1 MAQFVLRRLFEAVV
15 VVFLAL
21 TAVFCLQ
28 FLAGDPVK
36 LFLPT
41 DTMPKQIEEYRTRL
55 GFNDPWVVQY
65 ARFMRGALQGDFGKS
80 LRQQQESA
88 LGLVLNRF
96 PATLWLSAV
105 AMLVALGT
113 AIPIGVISAA
123 RRNSWFDHLG
133 IGTTVLGQA
142 IPGFWLGLMLIY
154 VFAVWLRWLP
164 TSGRGTWLHYIMPSV
179 TLAAFV
185 SARFARFTR
194 SMMLDV
200 LGQDYIRTARAK
212 GLAPPRVLYK
222 HALKNAS
229 LPIVTLLALQLGQL
243 LGGAVITE
251 TIFAWPGV
259 GRFLVQA
266 LLNRDFPVV
275 LVGVFLTAVL
285 YSGLNLAADLI
296 YAWLNPRIRY
306 A

>member
-1 MAQFVLRRLFEAVV
+1 MAQFIARRLLEAAV

-28 FLAGDPVK
+28 YLAGDPVK

-41 DTMPKQIEEYRTRL
+41 DTTPKQIEEFRDRL
-55 GFNDPWVVQY
+55 GFNDPWLVQY
-65 ARFMRGALQGDFGKS
+65 ARFLRGAARGDFGES
-80 LRQQQESA
+80 LRQNESA
-88 LGLVLNRF
+88 LGLVLQRF
-96 PATLWLSAV
+96 PATLSLSGV
-105 AMLVALGT
+105 AMFIALAA
-113 AIPIGVISAA
+113 AIPVGVVSAA

-142 IPGFWLGLMLIY
+142 IPSFWLGLMLIY

-164 TSGRGTWLHYIMPSV
+164 TSGRGSWLHFILPSV

-185 SARFARFTR
+185 AARFARLTR

-200 LGQDYIRTARAK
+200 LSQDYIRTARAK
-212 GLAPPRVLYK
+212 GLAPSRVLYK

-285 YSGLNLAADLI
+285 YSILNLTADLA

-306 A
+306 E

>member
-1 MAQFVLRRLFEAVV
+1 MIQFVARRVLEAAV

-21 TAVFCLQ
+21 TAVFSLQ

-41 DTMPKQIEEYRTRL
+41 DTTTKQIEEFRARL
-55 GFNDPWVVQY
+55 GFDDPWLVQY
-65 ARFMRGALQGDFGKS
+65 GRFMRGALRGDFGNS
-80 LRQQQESA
+80 LRQGEPA
-88 LGLVLNRF
+88 LRLVLDRF
-96 PATLWLSAV
+96 PATLSLSAV
-105 AMLVALGT
+105 AMFLSLII
-113 AIPIGVISAA
+113 AIPVGVLSAA
-123 RRNSWFDHLG
+123 RRNSWFDHFS
-133 IGTTVLGQA
+133 IGATVLGQA

-154 VFAVWLRWLP
+154 VFAVWLRILP
-164 TSGRGTWLHYIMPSV
+164 TSGRGTWLHFILPSV

-185 SARFARFTR
+185 AARFARLTR
-194 SMMLDV
+194 STMLDA
-200 LGQDYIRTARAK
+200 LGQDYVRTARAK
-212 GLAPPRVLYK
+212 GLAPRRVLYK

-285 YSGLNLAADLI
+285 YSGLNLLADLT
-296 YAWLNPRIRY
+296 YGWLNPRIHY
-306 A
+306 E

>member
-1 MAQFVLRRLFEAVV
+1 MIRFLARRLLEAAV

-21 TAVFCLQ
+21 TAVFSLQ

-41 DTMPKQIEEYRTRL
+41 DTTTKQIEEFRERL
-55 GFNDPWVVQY
+55 GFNDPWLVQY
-65 ARFMRGALQGDFGKS
+65 ARFMRGALRGDFGHS
-80 LRQQQESA
+80 LRQGEPA
-88 LGLVLNRF
+88 LALVLERF
-96 PATLWLSAV
+96 PATIWLATV
-105 AMLVALGT
+105 AMALALLI
-113 AIPIGVISAA
+113 AIPVGVVSAA

-133 IGTTVLGQA
+133 IGATVLGQA

-154 VFAVWLRWLP
+154 VFAVWLRILP
-164 TSGRGTWLHYIMPSV
+164 TGGRGTWVHFILPSV

-185 SARFARFTR
+185 AARFARLTR

-259 GRFLVQA
+259 GRLLVQA

-285 YSGLNLAADLI
+285 YSMLNLLADVA

-306 A
+306 E

>member
-1 MAQFVLRRLFEAVV
+1 MLQFVVRRLLEAVV

-21 TAVFCLQ
+21 TAVFSLQ

-41 DTMPKQIEEYRTRL
+41 DTTPKQIEEFRQRL
-55 GFNDPWVVQY
+55 GLNDPWPVQY
-65 ARFMRGALQGDFGKS
+65 VRFMRGALRGDFGRS
-80 LRQQQESA
+80 LRQGEPA
-88 LGLVLNRF
+88 LALVLERF
-96 PATLWLSAV
+96 PATLALSGV
-105 AMLVALGT
+105 AMVLALVV
-113 AIPIGVISAA
+113 AIPVGVLSAA

-133 IGTTVLGQA
+133 IGATVLGQA
-142 IPGFWLGLMLIY
+142 VPGFWLGLMLIY
-154 VFAVWLRWLP
+154 VFGVWLKVLP
-164 TSGRGTWLHYIMPSV
+164 TGGRGTWAHYILPSI

-185 SARFARFTR
+185 AARFARLTR
-194 SMMLDV
+194 STMLDV
-200 LGQDYIRTARAK
+200 LSQDYVRTARAK
-212 GLAPPRVLYK
+212 GLGPRRVLYR

-275 LVGVFLTAVL
+275 LVGVFLTAVA
-285 YSGLNLAADLI
+285 YSLLNLLADLA
-296 YAWLNPRIRY
+296 YAWLNPRVRY

>member
-1 MAQFVLRRLFEAVV
+1 MGQFVARRLVEAAVV
-15 VVFLAL
+15 LFLAL
-21 TAVFCLQ
+21 TAVFSLQ

-41 DTMPKQIEEYRTRL
+41 DTTPKQIEEFRDRL
-55 GFNDPWVVQY
+55 GFNDPWLVQY
-65 ARFMRGALQGDFGKS
+65 LRFMRGALRGDFGAS
-80 LRQQQESA
+80 LRQNEPA
-88 LGLVLNRF
+88 LGLVLQRF
-96 PATLWLSAV
+96 PATLSLSGV
-105 AMLVALGT
+105 AMLLALAA
-113 AIPIGVISAA
+113 AIPVGVISAA

-142 IPGFWLGLMLIY
+142 IPSFWLGLMLIY
-154 VFAVWLRWLP
+154 VFSVWLRWLP
-164 TSGRGTWLHYIMPSV
+164 TSGRGSWVHFILPSV

-185 SARFARFTR
+185 AARFARLTR

-229 LPIVTLLALQLGQL
+229 LPIVTLLALQLGNL

-275 LVGVFLTAVL
+275 LVGVFLTALL
-285 YSGLNLAADLI
+285 YSLLNLAADLA
-296 YAWLNPRIRY
+296 YGWLNPRIRY
-306 A
+306 E

>member
-1 MAQFVLRRLFEAVV
+1 MIQFVARRLLEAAV

-21 TAVFCLQ
+21 TAVFSLQ

-41 DTMPKQIEEYRTRL
+41 DTTTKQIEEFRARL
-55 GFNDPWVVQY
+55 GFDDPWLVQY
-65 ARFMRGALQGDFGKS
+65 GRFMRGALRGDFGHS
-80 LRQQQESA
+80 LRQGEPA
-88 LGLVLNRF
+88 LRLVLDRF
-96 PATLWLSAV
+96 PATLSLSGV
-105 AMLVALGT
+105 AMVLSLLI
-113 AIPIGVISAA
+113 AIPVGVLSAA
-123 RRNSWFDHLG
+123 RRNSWFDHFS

-154 VFAVWLRWLP
+154 VFAVWLRILP
-164 TSGRGTWLHYIMPSV
+164 TSGRGTWLHFILPSV

-185 SARFARFTR
+185 AARFARLTR
-194 SMMLDV
+194 STMLDA
-200 LGQDYIRTARAK
+200 LGQDYVRTARAK
-212 GLAPPRVLYK
+212 GLAPRRVLYK

-285 YSGLNLAADLI
+285 YSGLNLLADLT
-296 YAWLNPRIRY
+296 YGWLNPRIHY
-306 A
+306 E

>member
-1 MAQFVLRRLFEAVV
+1 MLQFVARRLVEAAV

-21 TAVFCLQ
+21 TAVFALQ

-41 DTMPKQIEEYRTRL
+41 DTTPKQIEEFRTRL
-55 GFNDPWVVQY
+55 GLNDPWLVQY
-65 ARFMRGALQGDFGKS
+65 VRFMSNALRGSFGDS
-80 LRQQQESA
+80 LRQRESA
-88 LGLVLNRF
+88 LLLVLERF
-96 PATLWLSAV
+96 PATLALSGV
-105 AMLVALGT
+105 AMVLALAT
-113 AIPIGVISAA
+113 AIPVGVVSAA
-123 RRNSWFDHLG
+123 RRNSWFDHVG
-133 IGTTVLGQA
+133 ITTTVLGQA

-154 VFAVWLRWLP
+154 VFSVWLHWLP
-164 TSGRGTWLHYIMPSV
+164 TGGRGSWLHFIMPSV

-185 SARFARFTR
+185 AARFARLTR
-194 SMMLDV
+194 AMMLDV
-200 LGQDYIRTARAK
+200 LDQDYIRTARAK

-243 LGGAVITE
+243 LGGAVIVE

-285 YSGLNLAADLI
+285 YSVLNLLADLT

-306 A
+306 G

>member
-1 MAQFVLRRLFEAVV
+1 MVQFVTRRLLEAAV

-21 TAVFCLQ
+21 TVVFSLQ

-41 DTMPKQIEEYRTRL
+41 DTTPKQIEEFRDRL
-55 GFNDPWVVQY
+55 GFNDPWLVQY
-65 ARFMRGALQGDFGKS
+65 MRFMRGALRGDFGDS
-80 LRQQQESA
+80 LRQNEPA
-88 LGLVLNRF
+88 LELVLRRF
-96 PATLWLSAV
+96 PATLSLSGV
-105 AMLVALGT
+105 AMVLALAT
-113 AIPIGVISAA
+113 AIPVGVISAA

-133 IGTTVLGQA
+133 IGATVLGQA

-164 TSGRGTWLHYIMPSV
+164 TSGRGTWLHFVLPSV

-185 SARFARFTR
+185 AARFARLTR

-275 LVGVFLTAVL
+275 LVGAFLTAVL
-285 YSGLNLAADLI
+285 YSGLNLAADVA

-306 A
+306 E

>member
-1 MAQFVLRRLFEAVV
+1 MVQFVARRLLEAAV

-21 TAVFCLQ
+21 TAVFGLQ

-41 DTMPKQIEEYRTRL
+41 DTTPKQIEEFRERL
-55 GFNDPWVVQY
+55 GFNDPWPAQY
-65 ARFMRGALQGDFGKS
+65 VRFMRGALRGDFGNS
-80 LRQQQESA
+80 LRQHESA
-88 LGLVLNRF
+88 LALVLQRF
-96 PATLWLSAV
+96 PATLSLSGV
-105 AMLVALGT
+105 AMLLALGT
-113 AIPIGVISAA
+113 AIPVGVISAA

-133 IGTTVLGQA
+133 IGGTVLGQA

-154 VFAVWLRWLP
+154 VFAVWLKWLP
-164 TSGRGTWLHYIMPSV
+164 TSGRGTWLHFILPSI

-185 SARFARFTR
+185 SARFARLTR

-200 LGQDYIRTARAK
+200 LNQDYIRTARAK

-285 YSGLNLAADLI
+285 YSVLNLAADLA

>member
-1 MAQFVLRRLFEAVV
+1 MIQFVARRLLEAAV

-21 TAVFCLQ
+21 TAVFSLQ

-41 DTMPKQIEEYRTRL
+41 DTTTKQIEEFRRRL
-55 GFNDPWVVQY
+55 GFDDPWLVQY
-65 ARFMRGALQGDFGKS
+65 GRFMRGALRGDFGNS
-80 LRQQQESA
+80 LRQGEPA
-88 LGLVLNRF
+88 LRLVLDRF
-96 PATLWLSAV
+96 PATLSLSGI
-105 AMLVALGT
+105 AMVLSLLI
-113 AIPIGVISAA
+113 AIPVGVLSAA
-123 RRNSWFDHLG
+123 RRNSWFDHFS
-133 IGTTVLGQA
+133 IGATVLGQA

-154 VFAVWLRWLP
+154 VFAVWLRILP
-164 TSGRGTWLHYIMPSV
+164 TSGRGTWLHFVLPSV

-185 SARFARFTR
+185 AARFARLTR
-194 SMMLDV
+194 STMLDA
-200 LGQDYIRTARAK
+200 LGQDYVRTARAK
-212 GLAPPRVLYK
+212 GLAPRRVLYK

-285 YSGLNLAADLI
+285 YSGLNLLADLT
-296 YAWLNPRIRY
+296 YGWLNPRIHY
-306 A
+306 E

>member
-1 MAQFVLRRLFEAVV
+1 MLPFVARRLIQAAVV
-15 VVFLAL
+15 VTLAL
-21 TAVFCLQ
+21 SAVFALQ

-41 DTMPKQIEEYRTRL
+41 DTTPKQIEEFRERL
-55 GFNDPWVVQY
+55 GLNDPWLVQY
-65 ARFMRGALQGDFGKS
+65 ARFMRGALRGDFGRS
-80 LRQQQESA
+80 LRQNEPA
-88 LGLVLNRF
+88 LALVLERF
-96 PATLWLSAV
+96 PATLSLSGV
-105 AMLVALGT
+105 AMLVALAV
-113 AIPIGVISAA
+113 AIPLGVLSAA

-133 IGTTVLGQA
+133 IGATVVGQA
-142 IPGFWLGLMLIY
+142 VPGFWLGLMLIY

-164 TSGRGTWLHYIMPSV
+164 TSGRGTWLHYVMPSV

-185 SARFARFTR
+185 AARFARFTR

-212 GLAPPRVLYK
+212 GLAPPRVLYR

-259 GRFLVQA
+259 GRLLVQA

-285 YSGLNLAADLI
+285 YSVLNLTADVA

-306 A
+306 E

>member
-1 MAQFVLRRLFEAVV
+1 MGQFVARRLLEAAVV
-15 VVFLAL
+15 LFLAL
-21 TAVFCLQ
+21 TAVFSLQ

-41 DTMPKQIEEYRTRL
+41 DTTPKQIEEFRDRL
-55 GFNDPWVVQY
+55 GFNDPWLVQY
-65 ARFMRGALQGDFGKS
+65 VRFMRGALRGDFGAS
-80 LRQQQESA
+80 LRQNEPA
-88 LGLVLNRF
+88 LRLVLQRF
-96 PATLWLSAV
+96 PATLSLSGV
-105 AMLVALGT
+105 AMLLALAA
-113 AIPIGVISAA
+113 AIPVGVISAA

-142 IPGFWLGLMLIY
+142 IPSFWLGLMLIY
-154 VFAVWLRWLP
+154 VFSVWLRWLP
-164 TSGRGTWLHYIMPSV
+164 TSGRGSWVHFILPSI

-185 SARFARFTR
+185 AARFARLTR

-200 LGQDYIRTARAK
+200 LGQDYIRTAHAK
-212 GLAPPRVLYK
+212 GLGPARVLYK

-229 LPIVTLLALQLGQL
+229 LPIVTLLALQLGNL

-285 YSGLNLAADLI
+285 YSLLNLAADLA
-296 YAWLNPRIRY
+296 YCWLNPRIRY
-306 A
+306 E

>member
-1 MAQFVLRRLFEAVV
+1 MVQFVTRRLLEAAV

-21 TAVFCLQ
+21 TVVFSLQ

-41 DTMPKQIEEYRTRL
+41 DTTPKQIEEFRDRL
-55 GFNDPWVVQY
+55 GFNDPWLVQY
-65 ARFMRGALQGDFGKS
+65 MRFMRGALRGDFGDS
-80 LRQQQESA
+80 LRQNEPA
-88 LGLVLNRF
+88 LELVLRRF
-96 PATLWLSAV
+96 PATLSLSGV
-105 AMLVALGT
+105 AIVLALAT
-113 AIPIGVISAA
+113 AIPVGVISAA

-133 IGTTVLGQA
+133 IGATVLGQA

-164 TSGRGTWLHYIMPSV
+164 TSGRGTWLHFVLPSV

-185 SARFARFTR
+185 AARFARLTR

-275 LVGVFLTAVL
+275 LVGAFLTAVL
-285 YSGLNLAADLI
+285 YSGLNLAADVA

-306 A
+306 E

>member
-1 MAQFVLRRLFEAVV
+1 MVV
-15 VVFLAL
+15 YLAL
-21 TAVFCLQ
+21 TAVFALQ

-41 DTMPKQIEEYRTRL
+41 DTTSKQIEEFRTRL
-55 GFNDPWVVQY
+55 GLSDPWPVQY
-65 ARFMRGALQGDFGKS
+65 ARFITGALHGNFGMS
-80 LRQQQESA
+80 LRQNEPA
-88 LGLVLNRF
+88 LHLVLRRF
-96 PATLWLSAV
+96 PATMSLSVV
-105 AMLVALGT
+105 AMLLALAA
-113 AIPIGVISAA
+113 AIPIGVLSAA

-133 IGTTVLGQA
+133 IGATVLGQA

-154 VFAVWLRWLP
+154 VFAVWLKWLP
-164 TSGRGTWLHYIMPSV
+164 TSGRGTWLHYILPAV

-185 SARFARFTR
+185 AARFARFTR
-194 SMMLDV
+194 SLMLDV

-212 GLAPPRVLYK
+212 GLAAPRVLYR

-229 LPIVTLLALQLGQL
+229 LPIITLLALQLGQL

-275 LVGVFLTAVL
+275 LVGIFLTAVL
-285 YSGLNLAADLI
+285 YSVLNLTADLA

-306 A
+306 E

>member
-1 MAQFVLRRLFEAVV
+1 M
-15 VVFLAL
+15 VVFLTL
-21 TAVFCLQ
+21 TVVFSLQ
-28 FLAGDPVK
+28 FLSGDPVK

-41 DTMPKQIEEYRTRL
+41 DTTPKQIEEFRDRL
-55 GFNDPWVVQY
+55 GFNDPWLVQY
-65 ARFMRGALQGDFGKS
+65 LRFMRGALRADFGNS
-80 LRQQQESA
+80 LRQHESA
-88 LGLVLNRF
+88 LGLVLQRF
-96 PATLWLSAV
+96 PATLWLSGV
-105 AMLVALGT
+105 AMVLALAT
-113 AIPIGVISAA
+113 AIPVGVISAV
-123 RRNSWFDHLG
+123 RRNTWFDNVG
-133 IGTTVLGQA
+133 IGATVLGQA
-142 IPGFWLGLMLIY
+142 IPAFWLGLMLIY
-154 VFAVWLRWLP
+154 IFAVWLRWLP
-164 TSGRGTWLHYIMPSV
+164 TSGRGTWLHYVMPSV
-179 TLAAFV
+179 TLAAV
-185 SARFARFTR
+185 VAARFARLTR

-200 LGQDYIRTARAK
+200 LSQDYIRTARAK
-212 GLAPPRVLYK
+212 GLAPQRVLYK

-285 YSGLNLAADLI
+285 YSVLNLAADLT

-306 A
+306 E

>member
-1 MAQFVLRRLFEAVV
+1 MVQFVARRLLEAAVV
-15 VVFLAL
+15 VLLAL
-21 TAVFCLQ
+21 TAVFSLQ

-41 DTMPKQIEEYRTRL
+41 DTTPKQIEEFRERL
-55 GFNDPWVVQY
+55 GFNDPWLVQY
-65 ARFMRGALQGDFGKS
+65 GRFMRGAIRGDFGNS
-80 LRQQQESA
+80 LRQGEPA
-88 LGLVLNRF
+88 LGLVMQRL
-96 PATLWLSAV
+96 PATLSLSAV
-105 AMLVALGT
+105 AMALALGV
-113 AIPIGVISAA
+113 AIPVGVISAA
-123 RRNSWFDHLG
+123 RRNSWFDHAG
-133 IGTTVLGQA
+133 IGATVLGQA

-154 VFAVWLRWLP
+154 VFAVWLNVLP
-164 TSGRGTWLHYIMPSV
+164 TGGRGTWAHFILPSI
-179 TLAAFV
+179 TLSAFV
-185 SARFARFTR
+185 AARFARLTR

-200 LGQDYIRTARAK
+200 LSQDYIRTARAK
-212 GLAPPRVLYK
+212 GLGPPRVLYK

-275 LVGVFLTAVL
+275 LVGVFLTAVV
-285 YSGLNLAADLI
+285 YSGLNLAADMA

-306 A
+306 Q

>member
-1 MAQFVLRRLFEAVV
+1 MAQFVARRLLEAAVV
-15 VVFLAL
+15 VLLAL
-21 TAVFCLQ
+21 TAVFSLQ

-41 DTMPKQIEEYRTRL
+41 DTTQKQIEEYRERL
-55 GFNDPWVVQY
+55 GFNDPWLVQY
-65 ARFMRGALQGDFGKS
+65 ARFIRGALRGDFGRS
-80 LRQQQESA
+80 LRQHEPA
-88 LGLVLNRF
+88 LTLVLQRF
-96 PATLWLSAV
+96 PATISLSAA
-105 AMLVALGT
+105 AMVLALAV
-113 AIPIGVISAA
+113 AIPVGVISAA
-123 RRNSWFDHLG
+123 RRNSWFDHAG
-133 IGTTVLGQA
+133 IGATVLGQA

-154 VFAVWLRWLP
+154 VFAVWLKVLP
-164 TSGRGTWLHYIMPSV
+164 TGGRGTWAHFILPSV

-185 SARFARFTR
+185 AARFARLTR

-200 LGQDYIRTARAK
+200 LSQDYIRTARAK

-285 YSGLNLAADLI
+285 YSALNLAADLA

-306 A
+306 G

>member
-1 MAQFVLRRLFEAVV
+1 MLQFVARRLIQAAVV
-15 VVFLAL
+15 VALAL
-21 TAVFCLQ
+21 SAVFALQ

-41 DTMPKQIEEYRTRL
+41 DTTPKQIEEFRERL
-55 GFNDPWVVQY
+55 GLNDPWLVQY
-65 ARFMRGALQGDFGKS
+65 ARFMRGALRGDFGRS
-80 LRQQQESA
+80 LRQNEPA
-88 LGLVLNRF
+88 LGLVLERF
-96 PATLWLSAV
+96 PATLSLSGV
-105 AMLVALGT
+105 AMLVALAV
-113 AIPIGVISAA
+113 AIPVGVLSAA

-133 IGTTVLGQA
+133 IGATVVGQA
-142 IPGFWLGLMLIY
+142 VPGFWLGLMLIY

-164 TSGRGTWLHYIMPSV
+164 TSGRGTWLHYVMPSI

-185 SARFARFTR
+185 AARFARLTR

-212 GLAPPRVLYK
+212 GLAPRRVLYR
-222 HALKNAS
+222 HAFKNAS

-259 GRFLVQA
+259 GRLLVQA

-285 YSGLNLAADLI
+285 YSLLNLTADLA

-306 A
+306 E

>member
-1 MAQFVLRRLFEAVV
+1 MGQFVARRLLEAAVV
-15 VVFLAL
+15 LFLAL
-21 TAVFCLQ
+21 TAVFSLQ

-41 DTMPKQIEEYRTRL
+41 DTTPKQIEEFRARL
-55 GFNDPWVVQY
+55 GFNDPWLVQY
-65 ARFMRGALQGDFGKS
+65 VRFMRGALRGDFGES
-80 LRQQQESA
+80 LRQNEPA
-88 LGLVLNRF
+88 LGLVLQRF
-96 PATLWLSAV
+96 PATLSLSGV
-105 AMLVALGT
+105 AMLLALAA
-113 AIPIGVISAA
+113 AIPVGVISAA

-142 IPGFWLGLMLIY
+142 IPSFWFGLMLIY
-154 VFAVWLRWLP
+154 VFSVWLRWLP
-164 TSGRGTWLHYIMPSV
+164 TSGRGSWVHFILPSI

-185 SARFARFTR
+185 AARFARLTR

-229 LPIVTLLALQLGQL
+229 LPIVTLLALQLGNL

-275 LVGVFLTAVL
+275 LVGVFLTALL
-285 YSGLNLAADLI
+285 YSLLNLAADLA
-296 YAWLNPRIRY
+296 YGWLNPRIRY
-306 A
+306 E

>member
-1 MAQFVLRRLFEAVV
+1 MMRFVARRLLEAAVV
-15 VVFLAL
+15 VLLAL
-21 TAVFCLQ
+21 TAVFSLQ

-41 DTMPKQIEEYRTRL
+41 DTTTKQIEEFRERL
-55 GFNDPWVVQY
+55 GFNDPWLVQY
-65 ARFMRGALQGDFGKS
+65 ARFMRGALRGHFGDS
-80 LRQQQESA
+80 LRQGEPA
-88 LGLVLNRF
+88 LRLVLDRF
-96 PATLWLSAV
+96 PATLSLSAV
-105 AMLVALGT
+105 AMVLALLVA
-113 AIPIGVISAA
+113 IPVGVVSAA

-133 IGTTVLGQA
+133 IGATVLGQA

-154 VFAVWLRWLP
+154 VFAVWLRILP
-164 TSGRGTWLHYIMPSV
+164 TSGRGTWLHFILPSV

-185 SARFARFTR
+185 AARFARLTR

-259 GRFLVQA
+259 GRLLVQA

-285 YSGLNLAADLI
+285 YSGLNLLADMA

-306 A
+306 E

>member
-1 MAQFVLRRLFEAVV
+1 MGQFVARRLLEAVV
-15 VVFLAL
+15 VLFLAL
-21 TAVFCLQ
+21 TAVFSLQ

-41 DTMPKQIEEYRTRL
+41 DTTPKQIEEFRDRL
-55 GFNDPWVVQY
+55 GFNDPWLVQY
-65 ARFMRGALQGDFGKS
+65 LRFMRGALRGDFGGS
-80 LRQQQESA
+80 LRQNEPA
-88 LGLVLNRF
+88 LGLVLQRF
-96 PATLWLSAV
+96 PATLSLSGV
-105 AMLVALGT
+105 AMLLALAA
-113 AIPIGVISAA
+113 AIPVGVISAA

-133 IGTTVLGQA
+133 IGATVLGQA
-142 IPGFWLGLMLIY
+142 IPSFWLGLMLIY
-154 VFAVWLRWLP
+154 VFSVWLRWFP
-164 TSGRGTWLHYIMPSV
+164 TSGRGSWVHFILPSI

-185 SARFARFTR
+185 AARFARLTR

-229 LPIVTLLALQLGQL
+229 LPIVTLLALQLGNL
-243 LGGAVITE
+243 LGGAVIVE
-251 TIFAWPGV
+251 TIFAWPGL

-275 LVGVFLTAVL
+275 LVGVFLTALL
-285 YSGLNLAADLI
+285 YSLLNLAADLA
-296 YAWLNPRIRY
+296 YGWLNPRIRY
-306 A
+306 E

>member
-1 MAQFVLRRLFEAVV
+1 MIRFVTRRLLEAAV

-21 TAVFCLQ
+21 TAVFSLQ

-41 DTMPKQIEEYRTRL
+41 DTTTKQIEEFRERL
-55 GFNDPWVVQY
+55 GFNDPWLVQY
-65 ARFMRGALQGDFGKS
+65 ARFMRGALRADFGNS
-80 LRQQQESA
+80 LRQGEPA
-88 LGLVLNRF
+88 LRLVLDRF
-96 PATLWLSAV
+96 PATISLSGV
-105 AMLVALGT
+105 AMALALLI
-113 AIPIGVISAA
+113 AIPVGVISAA

-133 IGTTVLGQA
+133 IGATVVGQA
-142 IPGFWLGLMLIY
+142 VPGFWLGLMLIY
-154 VFAVWLRWLP
+154 VFAVWLRILP
-164 TSGRGTWLHYIMPSV
+164 TSGRGTWLHFVLPSV

-185 SARFARFTR
+185 AARFARLTR
-194 SMMLDV
+194 SVMLDV

-259 GRFLVQA
+259 GRLLVQA

-285 YSGLNLAADLI
+285 YSGLNLLADMA

-306 A
+306 E

>member
-1 MAQFVLRRLFEAVV
+1 MLQFVVRRLLEAVV

-21 TAVFCLQ
+21 TAVFSLQ

-41 DTMPKQIEEYRTRL
+41 DTTPKQIEEFRQRL
-55 GFNDPWVVQY
+55 GLNDPWPVQY
-65 ARFMRGALQGDFGKS
+65 VRFMRGALRGDFGRS
-80 LRQQQESA
+80 LRQGEPA
-88 LGLVLNRF
+88 LALVLERF
-96 PATLWLSAV
+96 PATLALSGV
-105 AMLVALGT
+105 AMALALVV
-113 AIPIGVISAA
+113 AIPVGVLSAA

-133 IGTTVLGQA
+133 IGATVLGQA
-142 IPGFWLGLMLIY
+142 VPGFWLGLMLIY
-154 VFAVWLRWLP
+154 VFGVWLKVLP
-164 TSGRGTWLHYIMPSV
+164 TGGRGTWAHYILPSI

-185 SARFARFTR
+185 AARFARLTR
-194 SMMLDV
+194 STMLDV
-200 LGQDYIRTARAK
+200 LSQDYVRTARAK
-212 GLAPPRVLYK
+212 GLGPRRVLYR

-275 LVGVFLTAVL
+275 LVGVFLTAVA
-285 YSGLNLAADLI
+285 YSLLNLLADLA
-296 YAWLNPRIRY
+296 YAWLNPRVRY

>member
-1 MAQFVLRRLFEAVV
+1 V
-15 VVFLAL
+15 
-21 TAVFCLQ
+21 
-28 FLAGDPVK
+28 
-36 LFLPT
+36 
-41 DTMPKQIEEYRTRL
+41 
-55 GFNDPWVVQY
+55 
-65 ARFMRGALQGDFGKS
+65 
-80 LRQQQESA
+80 
-88 LGLVLNRF
+88 
-96 PATLWLSAV
+96 
-105 AMLVALGT
+105 
-113 AIPIGVISAA
+113 
-123 RRNSWFDHLG
+123 
-133 IGTTVLGQA
+133 
-142 IPGFWLGLMLIY
+142 
-154 VFAVWLRWLP
+154 
-164 TSGRGTWLHYIMPSV
+164 MPSV
-179 TLAAFV
+179 TLAAV
-185 SARFARFTR
+185 VAARFARLTR

-200 LGQDYIRTARAK
+200 LNQDYIRTARAK

-285 YSGLNLAADLI
+285 YSVLNLAADLT

-306 A
+306 E

>member
-1 MAQFVLRRLFEAVV
+1 MVV
-15 VVFLAL
+15 YLAL
-21 TAVFCLQ
+21 TAVFALQ

-41 DTMPKQIEEYRTRL
+41 DTTSKQIEEFRTRL
-55 GFNDPWVVQY
+55 GLSDPWPVQY
-65 ARFMRGALQGDFGKS
+65 ARFITGALHGNFGMS
-80 LRQQQESA
+80 LRQNEPA
-88 LGLVLNRF
+88 LQLVLRRF
-96 PATLWLSAV
+96 PATMSLSVV
-105 AMLVALGT
+105 AMLLALAA
-113 AIPIGVISAA
+113 AIPIGVLSAA

-133 IGTTVLGQA
+133 IGATVLGQA

-154 VFAVWLRWLP
+154 VFAVWLKWLP
-164 TSGRGTWLHYIMPSV
+164 TSGRGTWLHYILPAV

-185 SARFARFTR
+185 AARFARFTR
-194 SMMLDV
+194 SLMLDV

-212 GLAPPRVLYK
+212 GLAAPRVLYR

-229 LPIVTLLALQLGQL
+229 LPIITLLALQLGQL

-275 LVGVFLTAVL
+275 LVGIFLTAVL
-285 YSGLNLAADLI
+285 YSVLNLTADLA

-306 A
+306 E

>member
-1 MAQFVLRRLFEAVV
+1 MGQFVARRLLEAAVV
-15 VVFLAL
+15 LFLAL
-21 TAVFCLQ
+21 TAVFSLQ

-41 DTMPKQIEEYRTRL
+41 DTTPKQIEEFRDRL
-55 GFNDPWVVQY
+55 GFNDPWLVQY
-65 ARFMRGALQGDFGKS
+65 LRFMRGALRGDFGAS
-80 LRQQQESA
+80 LRQNEPA
-88 LGLVLNRF
+88 LGLVLQRF
-96 PATLWLSAV
+96 PATLSLSGV
-105 AMLVALGT
+105 AMLLALAA
-113 AIPIGVISAA
+113 AIPVGVISAA

-142 IPGFWLGLMLIY
+142 IPSFWLGLMLIY
-154 VFAVWLRWLP
+154 VFSVWLRWLP
-164 TSGRGTWLHYIMPSV
+164 TSGRGSWLHFVLPSI

-185 SARFARFTR
+185 AARFARLTR

-212 GLAPPRVLYK
+212 GLAPARVLYK

-229 LPIVTLLALQLGQL
+229 LPIVTLLALQLGNL

-275 LVGVFLTAVL
+275 LVGVFLTALL
-285 YSGLNLAADLI
+285 YSLLNLAADLA
-296 YAWLNPRIRY
+296 YGWLNPRIRY
-306 A
+306 E

>member
-1 MAQFVLRRLFEAVV
+1 MLQFVVRRLLEAVV
-15 VVFLAL
+15 VVVLAL
-21 TAVFCLQ
+21 TAVFSLQ

-41 DTMPKQIEEYRTRL
+41 DTTPKQIEEFRQRL
-55 GFNDPWVVQY
+55 GLNDPWPVQY
-65 ARFMRGALQGDFGKS
+65 VRFMRGALRGDFGRS
-80 LRQQQESA
+80 LRQGEPA
-88 LGLVLNRF
+88 LALVLERF
-96 PATLWLSAV
+96 PATLALSGV
-105 AMLVALGT
+105 AMALALVV
-113 AIPIGVISAA
+113 AIPVGVLSAA

-133 IGTTVLGQA
+133 IGATVLGQA
-142 IPGFWLGLMLIY
+142 VPGFWLGLMLIY
-154 VFAVWLRWLP
+154 VFGVWLKVLP
-164 TSGRGTWLHYIMPSV
+164 TGGRGTWAHYILPSI

-185 SARFARFTR
+185 AARFARLTR
-194 SMMLDV
+194 STMLDV
-200 LGQDYIRTARAK
+200 LSQDYVRTARAK
-212 GLAPPRVLYK
+212 GLGPRRVLYR

-275 LVGVFLTAVL
+275 LVGVFLTAVA
-285 YSGLNLAADLI
+285 YSLLNLLADLA
-296 YAWLNPRIRY
+296 YAWLNPRVRY

>member
-1 MAQFVLRRLFEAVV
+1 MIQFVSRRLLQAAV

-21 TAVFCLQ
+21 TAVFSLQ

-41 DTMPKQIEEYRTRL
+41 DTTTKQIEEFRELL
-55 GFNDPWVVQY
+55 GLNDPWPVQY
-65 ARFMRGALQGDFGKS
+65 ARFMRGALRGDFGNS
-80 LRQQQESA
+80 LRQGEPA
-88 LGLVLNRF
+88 LRLVLERF
-96 PATLWLSAV
+96 PATLSLSGV
-105 AMLVALGT
+105 AMLLSLVI
-113 AIPIGVISAA
+113 AIPVGVISAA

-133 IGTTVLGQA
+133 IGATVLGQA

-154 VFAVWLRWLP
+154 VFAVWLNILP
-164 TSGRGTWLHYIMPSV
+164 TSGRGTWLHYIMPSI

-185 SARFARFTR
+185 AARFARLTR

-285 YSGLNLAADLI
+285 YSLLNLLADMA

>member
-1 MAQFVLRRLFEAVV
+1 MLQFIARRLLEALV

-21 TAVFCLQ
+21 TVVFALQ

-41 DTMPKQIEEYRTRL
+41 DTTQKEIEEFRERL
-55 GFNDPWVVQY
+55 GFNDPWLVQY
-65 ARFMRGALQGDFGKS
+65 ARFLRGAFRGDFGNS
-80 LRQQQESA
+80 LRQQEPA
-88 LGLVLNRF
+88 LALVLHRF
-96 PATLWLSAV
+96 PATLSLSGV
-105 AMLVALGT
+105 AMLLALAI
-113 AIPIGVISAA
+113 AIPVGVISAA

-133 IGTTVLGQA
+133 IGATVLGQA

-154 VFAVWLRWLP
+154 VFSVWLRVLP
-164 TSGRGTWLHYIMPSV
+164 TGGRGTWLHFIMPSI

-185 SARFARFTR
+185 AARFARLTR

-212 GLAPPRVLYK
+212 GLAPLRVLYK

-285 YSGLNLAADLI
+285 FSALNLVADMA

-306 A
+306 E

>member
-1 MAQFVLRRLFEAVV
+1 MLQFVARRLIQAAVV
-15 VVFLAL
+15 VALAL
-21 TAVFCLQ
+21 SAVFALQ

-41 DTMPKQIEEYRTRL
+41 DTTPKQIEEFRERL
-55 GFNDPWVVQY
+55 GLNDPWLVQY
-65 ARFMRGALQGDFGKS
+65 ARFMRGALRGDFGRS
-80 LRQQQESA
+80 LRQNEPA
-88 LGLVLNRF
+88 LGLVLERF
-96 PATLWLSAV
+96 PATLSLSGV
-105 AMLVALGT
+105 AMLVALAV
-113 AIPIGVISAA
+113 AIPVGVLSAA

-133 IGTTVLGQA
+133 IGATVVGQA
-142 IPGFWLGLMLIY
+142 VPGFWLGLMLIY

-164 TSGRGTWLHYIMPSV
+164 TSGRGTWLHYVMPSI

-185 SARFARFTR
+185 AARFARLTR

-212 GLAPPRVLYK
+212 GLAPPRVLYR

-259 GRFLVQA
+259 GRLLVQA

-285 YSGLNLAADLI
+285 YSLLNLTADLA

-306 A
+306 E

>member
-1 MAQFVLRRLFEAVV
+1 MTQFVFRRLLEVVV

-21 TAVFCLQ
+21 TVVFSLQ
-28 FLAGDPVK
+28 FLAGDPVM
-36 LFLPT
+36 LFLPP
-41 DTMPKQIEEYRTRL
+41 DTTKEQIEEFREKL
-55 GFNDPWVVQY
+55 GLNDPWLVQY
-65 ARFMRGALQGDFGKS
+65 TRFMWGALRGDFGYS
-80 LRQQQESA
+80 LRQGEPA
-88 LGLVLNRF
+88 LHLVLDRL
-96 PATLWLSAV
+96 PATLSLTGV
-105 AMLVALGT
+105 AMLLALVI
-113 AIPIGVISAA
+113 AIPVGVISAA

-133 IGTTVLGQA
+133 IGATVLGQA

-154 VFAVWLRWLP
+154 VFAVWLNILP
-164 TSGRGTWLHYIMPSV
+164 VSGRGTWAHYIMPSI

-185 SARFARFTR
+185 AARFARMTR

-200 LGQDYIRTARAK
+200 LGQDYIRTAHAK

-229 LPIVTLLALQLGQL
+229 LPIVTLLALQLGGL

-259 GRFLVQA
+259 GLLLVQA

-275 LVGVFLTAVL
+275 LVGVFVTAVI
-285 YSGLNLAADLI
+285 YSVLNLAADMA

-306 A
+306 T

>member
-1 MAQFVLRRLFEAVV
+1 MVQFVTRRLLEAAV

-21 TAVFCLQ
+21 TVVFSLQ

-41 DTMPKQIEEYRTRL
+41 DTTPKQIEEFRDRL
-55 GFNDPWVVQY
+55 GFNDPWLVQY
-65 ARFMRGALQGDFGKS
+65 MRFMRGALRGDFGDS
-80 LRQQQESA
+80 LRQNEPA
-88 LGLVLNRF
+88 LELVLRRF
-96 PATLWLSAV
+96 PATLSLSGVAMVLAV
-105 AMLVALGT
+105 AI
-113 AIPIGVISAA
+113 AIPVGVISAA

-133 IGTTVLGQA
+133 IGATVLGQA

-164 TSGRGTWLHYIMPSV
+164 TSGRGTWLHFVLPSV

-185 SARFARFTR
+185 AARFARLTR

-275 LVGVFLTAVL
+275 LVGAFLTAVL
-285 YSGLNLAADLI
+285 YSGLNLAADVA

-306 A
+306 E

>member
-1 MAQFVLRRLFEAVV
+1 MGQFVARRLLEAAVV
-15 VVFLAL
+15 LFLAL
-21 TAVFCLQ
+21 TAVFSLQ

-41 DTMPKQIEEYRTRL
+41 DTTPKQIEEFRDRL
-55 GFNDPWVVQY
+55 GFNDPWLVQY
-65 ARFMRGALQGDFGKS
+65 VRFMRGALRGDFGAS
-80 LRQQQESA
+80 LRQNEPA
-88 LGLVLNRF
+88 LGLVLQRF
-96 PATLWLSAV
+96 PATLSLSGV
-105 AMLVALGT
+105 AMVLALGA
-113 AIPIGVISAA
+113 AIPVGVISAA

-142 IPGFWLGLMLIY
+142 IPSFWLGLMLIY
-154 VFAVWLRWLP
+154 VFSVWLRWLP
-164 TSGRGTWLHYIMPSV
+164 TSGRGSWVHFILPSI

-185 SARFARFTR
+185 AARFARLTR

-200 LGQDYIRTARAK
+200 LSQDYIRTARAK

-229 LPIVTLLALQLGQL
+229 LPIVTLLALQLGNL

-275 LVGVFLTAVL
+275 LVGVFLTALL
-285 YSGLNLAADLI
+285 YSLLNLAADLA
-296 YAWLNPRIRY
+296 YGWLNPRIRY
-306 A
+306 E

>member
-1 MAQFVLRRLFEAVV
+1 MLQFVARRFLEAAV

-21 TAVFCLQ
+21 TAVFSLQ

-41 DTMPKQIEEYRTRL
+41 DTTPKQIEEFRQRL
-55 GFNDPWVVQY
+55 GFNDPWIVQY
-65 ARFMRGALQGDFGKS
+65 ARFMRGALRGDFGNS
-80 LRQQQESA
+80 LRQQEPA
-88 LGLVLNRF
+88 LGLVLQRF
-96 PATLWLSAV
+96 PATLSLSGI
-105 AMLVALGT
+105 AMLLALAT
-113 AIPIGVISAA
+113 AIPVGVVSAA

-133 IGTTVLGQA
+133 ISATVLGQA
-142 IPGFWLGLMLIY
+142 IPSFWLGLMLIY
-154 VFAVWLRWLP
+154 VFAVWLKVLP
-164 TSGRGTWLHYIMPSV
+164 TSGRGTWLHFVLPAI

-185 SARFARFTR
+185 AARFARLTR

-200 LGQDYIRTARAK
+200 IGQDYIRTARAK
-212 GLAPPRVLYK
+212 GLAPPRVLYR

-259 GRFLVQA
+259 GRLLVQA

-285 YSGLNLAADLI
+285 YSGLNLAADVT

-306 A
+306 E

>member
-1 MAQFVLRRLFEAVV
+1 MLQFVVRRVMQTAVV
-15 VVFLAL
+15 VYLAL
-21 TAVFCLQ
+21 TAVFALQ

-41 DTMPKQIEEYRTRL
+41 DTTTKQIEEFRERL
-55 GFNDPWVVQY
+55 GLNDPWLVQY
-65 ARFMRGALQGDFGKS
+65 ARFIAGALRGDFGDS
-80 LRQQQESA
+80 HRQNEPA
-88 LGLVLNRF
+88 LALVLHRF
-96 PATLWLSAV
+96 PATLSLSAV
-105 AMLVALGT
+105 AMLIALGT
-113 AIPIGVISAA
+113 AIPIGVVSAA

-133 IGTTVLGQA
+133 ISATVLGQA

-154 VFAVWLRWLP
+154 VFAVWLKWLP
-164 TSGRGTWLHYIMPSV
+164 TGGRGTWMHFVLPAV

-185 SARFARFTR
+185 GARFARFTR
-194 SMMLDV
+194 SVMLDV

-212 GLAPPRVLYK
+212 GLAPPRVLYR
-222 HALKNAS
+222 HALQNAG

-251 TIFAWPGV
+251 TVFAWPGV

-285 YSGLNLAADLI
+285 YSVLNLAADLA

-306 A
+306 E

>member
-1 MAQFVLRRLFEAVV
+1 LLQVAVV
-15 VVFLAL
+15 VYLAL
-21 TAVFCLQ
+21 TAVFALQ

-41 DTMPKQIEEYRTRL
+41 DTTSKQIEEFRTRL
-55 GFNDPWVVQY
+55 GLSDPWPVQY
-65 ARFMRGALQGDFGKS
+65 ARFITGALHGNFGMS
-80 LRQQQESA
+80 LRQNEPA
-88 LGLVLNRF
+88 LQLVLRRF
-96 PATLWLSAV
+96 PATMSLSVV
-105 AMLVALGT
+105 AMLLALAA
-113 AIPIGVISAA
+113 AIPIGVLSAA

-133 IGTTVLGQA
+133 IGATVLGQA

-154 VFAVWLRWLP
+154 VFAVWLKWLP
-164 TSGRGTWLHYIMPSV
+164 TSGRGTWLHYILPAV

-185 SARFARFTR
+185 AARFARFTR
-194 SMMLDV
+194 SLMLDV

-212 GLAPPRVLYK
+212 GLAAPRVLYR

-229 LPIVTLLALQLGQL
+229 LPIITLLALQLGQL

-275 LVGVFLTAVL
+275 LVGIFLTAVL
-285 YSGLNLAADLI
+285 YSVLNLTADLA

-306 A
+306 E

>member
-1 MAQFVLRRLFEAVV
+1 MVQFVARRLLEAAVV
-15 VVFLAL
+15 VVLAL
-21 TAVFCLQ
+21 TAVFSLQ

-41 DTMPKQIEEYRTRL
+41 DTTPKQIEEFRERL
-55 GFNDPWVVQY
+55 GFNDPWLVQY
-65 ARFMRGALQGDFGKS
+65 VRFMRGALRGDFGNS
-80 LRQQQESA
+80 LRQHESA
-88 LGLVLNRF
+88 LALVLQRF
-96 PATLWLSAV
+96 PATLSLSAV
-105 AMLVALGT
+105 AMLLALGT
-113 AIPIGVISAA
+113 AIPVGVVSAA

-164 TSGRGTWLHYIMPSV
+164 TSGRGTWLHFVLPSI

-185 SARFARFTR
+185 AARFARLTR

-200 LGQDYIRTARAK
+200 LNQDYIRTARAK

-251 TIFAWPGV
+251 TIFAWPGA

-285 YSGLNLAADLI
+285 YSGLNLAADVA

-306 A
+306 E

>member
-1 MAQFVLRRLFEAVV
+1 MGQFVARRLLEAAVV
-15 VVFLAL
+15 LFLAL
-21 TAVFCLQ
+21 TAVFSLQ

-41 DTMPKQIEEYRTRL
+41 DTTPKQIEEFRDRL
-55 GFNDPWVVQY
+55 GFNDPWLVQY
-65 ARFMRGALQGDFGKS
+65 VRFMRGALRGDFGES
-80 LRQQQESA
+80 LRQNEPA
-88 LGLVLNRF
+88 LGLVLQRF
-96 PATLWLSAV
+96 PATLSLSGV
-105 AMLVALGT
+105 AMLLALAA
-113 AIPIGVISAA
+113 AIPVGVISAA

-142 IPGFWLGLMLIY
+142 IPSFWLGLMLIY
-154 VFAVWLRWLP
+154 VFSVWLRWLP
-164 TSGRGTWLHYIMPSV
+164 TSGRGSWVHFILPSI

-185 SARFARFTR
+185 AARFARLTR

-212 GLAPPRVLYK
+212 GLAPSRVLYK

-229 LPIVTLLALQLGQL
+229 LPIVTLLALQLGNL

-275 LVGVFLTAVL
+275 LVGVFLTALL
-285 YSGLNLAADLI
+285 YSLLNLAADLA
-296 YAWLNPRIRY
+296 YGWLNPRIRY
-306 A
+306 E